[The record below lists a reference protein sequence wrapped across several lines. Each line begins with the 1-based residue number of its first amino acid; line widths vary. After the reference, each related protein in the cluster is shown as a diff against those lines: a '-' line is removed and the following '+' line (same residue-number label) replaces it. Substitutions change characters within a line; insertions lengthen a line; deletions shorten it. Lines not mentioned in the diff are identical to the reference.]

1 MQYDN
6 IYDIKRNEK
15 DNNLKT
21 QNLITS
27 TKSRVQ
33 NNTKIN
39 QHKVEMQEKYIKK
52 FTKNEEKKWER
63 EREKNNLLCVEN
75 ERERERN
82 NILCVKKLWIEWK
95 REL

>member
-27 TKSRVQ
+27 TRSRVP
-33 NNTKIN
+33 NK
-39 QHKVEMQEKYIKK
+39 
-52 FTKNEEKKWER
+52 TKNNQPKVSRDARK
-63 EREKNNLLCVEN
+63 
-75 ERERERN
+75 
-82 NILCVKKLWIEWK
+82 IY
-95 REL
+95 